1 MKSHSFVCC
10 GALLCNAV
18 AAFHIPY
25 FRSPSLWQAD
35 ATATGPDRKPP
46 SCLDGGPDD
55 VTLYN
60 TSLPSKRSLDDS
72 CGSNRT
78 LVEQAY
84 KDCATMA
91 RAGERVARAKNSV
104 SSALLKGIFKDDSD
118 KTRNHVA
125 EHLAT
130 IAVECEK
137 NGEGLT
143 PVGCGFCPKHEYL
156 TGENITMAGYAFLRF
171 GGKNGTHQVVLCH
184 VSLHA
189 ARHTCDNQIL
199 GQVLLHEMS
208 HSWGWTHDR
217 GYAMFAKSAKLG
229 CVVGLCTAGIHPAS
243 GEDSNKGNGN
253 GNNNGNGKGNGND
266 GDNEKGKPK
275 SSAGRQGGSGRASG
289 ESLGGEQDGDHS
301 HTQDHDG
308 PCPYRKAIAPHS
320 AVITTAIRPRRSTVI
335 VTVTRPPTSTVIIT
349 ATGPR

>member
-1 MKSHSFVCC
+1 MKSHSLLCC

-35 ATATGPDRKPP
+35 ATATGPDGKPP

-91 RAGERVARAKNSV
+91 RAGERVAQAKNSV

-143 PVGCGFCPKHEYL
+143 PVGCASCPGYQYL
-156 TGENITMAGYAFLRF
+156 DGKKIIRAGYADLKI
-171 GGKNGTHQVVLCH
+171 GAKNGTHQVTLCH
-184 VSLHA
+184 VALHA
-189 ARHTCDNQIL
+189 ARNTCGGQIL
-199 GQVLLHEMS
+199 GEVLLHEMS
-208 HSWGWTHDR
+208 HSWGWTYDNGYQMESIR
-217 GYAMFAKSAKLG
+217 NLTSSMSLDNADSYAMFAKSAKLG
-229 CVVGLCTAGIHPAS
+229 CVVV
-243 GEDSNKGNGN
+243 GN
-253 GNNNGNGKGNGND
+253 
-266 GDNEKGKPK
+266 
-275 SSAGRQGGSGRASG
+275 RLIQGPW
-289 ESLGGEQDGDHS
+289 
-301 HTQDHDG
+301 G
-308 PCPYRKAIAPHS
+308 PLRIGY
-320 AVITTAIRPRRSTVI
+320 
-335 VTVTRPPTSTVIIT
+335 
-349 ATGPR
+349 

>member
-1 MKSHSFVCC
+1 MKSHSFLFS

-143 PVGCGFCPKHEYL
+143 PVG
-156 TGENITMAGYAFLRF
+156 
-171 GGKNGTHQVVLCH
+171 
-184 VSLHA
+184 S
-189 ARHTCDNQIL
+189 
-199 GQVLLHEMS
+199 
-208 HSWGWTHDR
+208 
-217 GYAMFAKSAKLG
+217 
-229 CVVGLCTAGIHPAS
+229 GIHPAS

-275 SSAGRQGGSGRASG
+275 SSAGRQGGSNFW
-289 ESLGGEQDGDHS
+289 
-301 HTQDHDG
+301 
-308 PCPYRKAIAPHS
+308 
-320 AVITTAIRPRRSTVI
+320 
-335 VTVTRPPTSTVIIT
+335 
-349 ATGPR
+349 

>member
-1 MKSHSFVCC
+1 MKSHSFLFC
-10 GALLCNAV
+10 GALLCDAV

-25 FRSPSLWQAD
+25 LQSPSLWQAD
-35 ATATGPDRKPP
+35 ATATGPDRKPL

-60 TSLPSKRSLDDS
+60 SSLPSKRSLDDS

-118 KTRNHVA
+118 ETRNHVA

-143 PVGCGFCPKHEYL
+143 PVSCASCPEYVAIL
-156 TGENITMAGYAFLRF
+156 DGEKIIWARPAGHAVLRV
-171 GGKNGTHQVVLCH
+171 GAKNGTHQVILCH
-184 VSLHA
+184 VALHA
-189 ARHTCDNQIL
+189 ARNTCDSQIL
-199 GQVLLHEMS
+199 GEVLLHELS
-208 HSWGWTHDR
+208 HSWGWTHDNGYMMR
-217 GYAMFAKSAKLG
+217 RIRYLNSSMSLDNADSYAMFAKSAKLG
-229 CVVGLCTAGIHPAS
+229 CVVV
-243 GEDSNKGNGN
+243 
-253 GNNNGNGKGNGND
+253 
-266 GDNEKGKPK
+266 
-275 SSAGRQGGSGRASG
+275 
-289 ESLGGEQDGDHS
+289 GDHLIGRPW
-301 HTQDHDG
+301 G
-308 PCPYRKAIAPHS
+308 P
-320 AVITTAIRPRRSTVI
+320 PRIGYS
-335 VTVTRPPTSTVIIT
+335 
-349 ATGPR
+349 GPN